1 MHSNTIGTLIM
12 NAINMQEIENIAE
25 LLWEAIYSGNNYL
38 PLTTK
43 NPSKIE
49 GFFYTILIF
58 YIGEIVGDC
67 CACGPDGNC

>member
-43 NPSKIE
+43 NPS
-49 GFFYTILIF
+49 
-58 YIGEIVGDC
+58 
-67 CACGPDGNC
+67 